1 MDYTGKG
8 TNDPPL
14 LPRQRSLSQPR
25 SRLALMKFMRGRR
38 IGSMKISAARFL
50 KNLDQIGRD
59 FLQEGKCY
67 VDQILDWRHT
77 DGSTRNDRNA
87 GVFDR

>member
-1 MDYTGKG
+1 
-8 TNDPPL
+8 
-14 LPRQRSLSQPR
+14 
-25 SRLALMKFMRGRR
+25 MKFMRGRR

-67 VDQILDWRHT
+67 VDQDEETGLSALYPRLAPHRWEHKE
-77 DGSTRNDRNA
+77 
-87 GVFDR
+87 